1 MLEVSKMRR
10 AVHIDNRNYDKE
22 AQEVIKN
29 LSDQELY
36 KLYEIVL
43 DQKQKRNSRERDNE
57 LFAVQKAIETK
68 KGVDYTRLKNLQ
80 HGYKSSMAQEAGLGD
95 LIANNNPKKKKS

>member
-1 MLEVSKMRR
+1 MLEVSTMRR
-10 AVHIDNRNYDKE
+10 AYHIDDRNYDKE
-22 AQEVIKN
+22 ARDLIKN

-43 DQKQKRNSRERDNE
+43 GQKQRRNSRERDNE

-68 KGVDYTRLKNLQ
+68 KGVDYARLKNLQ